1 MSYIKKIKIVFIPMS
16 GLEFNF
22 RPFVHMEWAGKAETN
37 ERISIFDFE
46 RKKKVNLFLFPTIL
60 VFISIF
66 DFEKKKMNLFLF
78 LTIPVFN
85 KIVALPYSFL
95 FSRICLC
102 FQNFWKKFNLHFLF
116 PKTHPKTNN
125 SLIFLLSHLLS
136 STKSFIKPPQPN
148 HSLNLIVLQ

>member
-1 MSYIKKIKIVFIPMS
+1 MSYIKKIKILFIPMF

-46 RKKKVNLFLFPTIL
+46 REKSEFISVSDHSSFYIYFRFWEEKNEFISVSDHSGFQQDSSLT
-60 VFISIF
+60 VFISI
-66 DFEKKKMNLFLF
+66 L
-78 LTIPVFN
+78 
-85 KIVALPYSFL
+85 
-95 FSRICLC
+95 RICLC
-102 FQNFWKKFNLHFLF
+102 FQNFWKKFNLHFPF

-136 STKSFIKPPQPN
+136 ST
-148 HSLNLIVLQ
+148 